1 MKTKFLLTPL
11 VLALVGIV
19 WPDPAAAIPAFA
31 RKYEQNCTAC
41 HNVWPMLNAAGRQ
54 FKENGYK
61 FPKDKEKAQVIS
73 DFLYWDKYFPVSAIL
88 VARPYDKRDSGDEKL
103 RALHEVELMF
113 GGVIYNDVSGFLE
126 IEAEDETDFDPTVE
140 IAAFSYHANKAVNVQ
155 FAWSPVSFFDPYD
168 TWSHIRRLTR
178 GSYPTIDQTFG
189 GADANGRL
197 RLSRQNVALY
207 GRPMDALFYSVGI
220 SGVAEDTEGVNPKNF
235 MGRVALDVMK
245 NTSVGLFVLDGENE
259 ATNRS
264 FSRTGADF
272 QVDFLNNQARAMG
285 AYLKA
290 KDDRATTGEDKNDA
304 WYVQALYAF
313 RDKDRPTWVPLVRY
327 DSYER
332 ANGVDKYDELT
343 LNLGYYFTQ
352 NVKGY
357 IEYWKQLDV
366 PANRIEDSRWTLQ
379 MYVAF

>member
-1 MKTKFLLTPL
+1 MKASFSLTVMLLG
-11 VLALVGIV
+11 LAAIV

-31 RKYEQNCTAC
+31 RKYDRACTAC
-41 HNVWPMLNAAGRQ
+41 HSAWPMLNSAGRQ

-61 FPKDKEKAQVIS
+61 FPTDKEKAQVIS
-73 DFLYWDKYFPVSAIL
+73 DFLYWDKYFPASAVL

-113 GGVIYNDVSGFLE
+113 AGVIYNDVSGFLE

-140 IAAFSYHANKAVNVQ
+140 IAAVSYHANKALNVQ
-155 FAWSPVSFFDPYD
+155 FAWSPVTFFDPYD

-178 GSYPTIDQTFG
+178 GSYATIDQAFG

-197 RLSRQNVALY
+197 RFSRQNAALY
-207 GRPMDALFYSVGI
+207 GRPLDALFYSVGI
-220 SGVAEDTEGVNPKNF
+220 SGVAEDSEGNNPKNL
-235 MGRVALDVMK
+235 MGRLAFDAMK
-245 NTSVGLFVLDGENE
+245 SATLGLFLLDGEDE
-259 ATNRS
+259 ATNRA
-264 FSRTGADF
+264 FSRSGVDF
-272 QVDFLNNQARAMG
+272 QADLLDNRLRVMG

-304 WYVQALYAF
+304 WYAQAFYTF
-313 RDKDRPTWVPLVRY
+313 KDKEKPTWVPLVRL

-332 ANGVDKYDELT
+332 ANGNDKYDELT

-357 IEYWKQLDV
+357 VEYWKQLDV
-366 PANRIEDSRWTLQ
+366 PAGRVEDNRWTVQL
-379 MYVAF
+379 YVAF